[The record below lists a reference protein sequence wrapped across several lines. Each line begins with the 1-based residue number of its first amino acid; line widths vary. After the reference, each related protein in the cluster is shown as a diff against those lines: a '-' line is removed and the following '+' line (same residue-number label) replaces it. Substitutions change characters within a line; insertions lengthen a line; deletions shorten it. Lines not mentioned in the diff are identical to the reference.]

1 MNKKLLK
8 FDKFKCRKRDK
19 GEQFIHPD
27 ESVSARDYRHVSI
40 SCDINW
46 HKYSQLMTLI
56 LNIRH
61 WLEDEVESQQDVADA
76 KDNKEDWVTSDGTD
90 DIIYGRHECAESLL
104 NMIGQWENE
113 MAFDKIPKYV
123 DWQYQDP
130 DGEIDWGE
138 KYT

>member
-1 MNKKLLK
+1 MNKKLCK
-8 FDKFKCRKRDK
+8 FDKFKCRKEDK

-46 HKYSQLMTLI
+46 HKYSQLMTLM

-61 WLEDEVESQQDVADA
+61 WLELEIKEHQDSVDA
-76 KDNKEDWVTSDGTD
+76 HRSMSDNTDGLV
-90 DIIYGRHECAESLL
+90 YCVGRHECAESLL